1 MKIYTT
7 AQFFANEGLYITSQL
22 GPLYDFY
29 FINLSPAN
37 GAAFTNSLGVYSAS
51 LGLRIGRSMKEHG
64 PLFAQVNSDEPLPS
78 PWRQGRSDLVAADE

>member
-37 GAAFTNSLGVYSAS
+37 GAAFTNSLG
-51 LGLRIGRSMKEHG
+51 RIFGIPRIENRPFHER
-64 PLFAQVNSDEPLPS
+64 AWAVIRPS
-78 PWRQGRSDLVAADE
+78 EFRRTFTKPMATRQE